1 MVLAELGGRLTAA
14 VRAMASAPV
23 VNEETLNEMLKEIG
37 MLFFFQYSQNKHN
50 KSYYHHFMP
59 LSIIK
64 GKYN

>member
-37 MLFFFQYSQNKHN
+37 MLFF
-50 KSYYHHFMP
+50 
-59 LSIIK
+59 SIFTKQAQQVILPSFHAPFNNK
-64 GKYN
+64 GKV